1 MTLTSSC
8 TCAAQEEFENERKEL
23 SIRISQMPFL
33 DSVPLE
39 ERGADAISIEEA
51 SIEGVKGRDIYVGI
65 FGSRYSELTIREFRE
80 AVKRRTTCLNYAK
93 KVAKIDPKLHKR
105 RH

>member
-1 MTLTSSC
+1 LALTSSC
-8 TCAAQEEFENERKEL
+8 TRAAQEEFKNERKEL
-23 SIRISQMPFL
+23 SIHISQVPFL

-51 SIEGVKGRDIYVGI
+51 SIEGVKGCDIYVGI

-80 AVKRRTTCLNYAK
+80 AVKRRKICLNYVK